1 MALPEWNPDRIRN
14 KIPYVLGLTGGRRQG
29 KSTAMADLLS
39 RQSKD
44 FDLVICMVGS
54 AACNPQLEGLLERHW
69 DVRFFFSE
77 WDHDMMGKLLDQQ
90 EEMLAAGIKREV
102 LLIIDDV
109 ILGSK
114 AEDQNAHMAMRGR
127 HFRIS
132 LAMCAVSYTTLP
144 KRARRSLDTLLVFS
158 CPMKGDMQC
167 LTYEYCQNHA
177 MARFAMNSLQD
188 YECLVLETLEKKQSL
203 FIWKANVVGIEETL
217 SSQDPDESQ
226 KQDEPDSPPE
236 HSPNDH
242 QNKIASPSGHI
253 ESLEH
258 PENASVSA
266 EKLSCARPGTC

>member
-39 RQSKD
+39 RQFND

-54 AACNPQLEGLLERHW
+54 AACNPQLEGLLEKYW
-69 DVRFFFSE
+69 DERFFFSQ
-77 WDHDMMGKLLDQQ
+77 WDFEMMEKLLRQQ
-90 EEMLAAGIKREV
+90 EELLGAGKKREV
-102 LLIIDDV
+102 LIIIDDV

-114 AEDQNAHMAMRGR
+114 AEDQIAHMAMRGR

-132 LAMCAVSYTTLP
+132 LAMCAVSYTSLP

-167 LTYEYCQNHA
+167 LTYEYCQNHG
-177 MARFAMNSLQD
+177 MARFAMNSLQE

-203 FIWKANVVGIEETL
+203 FIWKANVVRAEETL
-217 SSQDPDESQ
+217 SSPDPSLSEKPDEPETVQ
-226 KQDEPDSPPE
+226 E
-236 HSPNDH
+236 HSPPCH
-242 QNKIASPSGHI
+242 QNNIASPSDD
-253 ESLEH
+253 
-258 PENASVSA
+258 
-266 EKLSCARPGTC
+266 KLSSELRENGVVSVV

>member
-39 RQSKD
+39 RQFDD

-54 AACNPQLEGLLERHW
+54 AACNPQLEGLLEKYW
-69 DVRFFFSE
+69 DERFFFSQ
-77 WDHDMMGKLLDQQ
+77 WDFEMMEKLLRQQ
-90 EEMLAAGIKREV
+90 EELLGAGKKREV
-102 LLIIDDV
+102 LIIIDDV

-114 AEDQNAHMAMRGR
+114 AEDQIAHMAMRGR

-132 LAMCAVSYTTLP
+132 LAMCAVSYTSLP

-167 LTYEYCQNHA
+167 LTYEYCQNHG
-177 MARFAMNSLQD
+177 MARFAMNSLQE

-203 FIWKANVVGIEETL
+203 FIWKANVVQTEETL
-217 SSQDPDESQ
+217 SSPAPSLSE
-226 KQDEPDSPPE
+226 KQDEHETAPE
-236 HSPNDH
+236 HSPPSH
-242 QNKIASPSGHI
+242 QSKTVSPSDDKISSEPPGNDAV
-253 ESLEH
+253 SL
-258 PENASVSA
+258 V
-266 EKLSCARPGTC
+266 